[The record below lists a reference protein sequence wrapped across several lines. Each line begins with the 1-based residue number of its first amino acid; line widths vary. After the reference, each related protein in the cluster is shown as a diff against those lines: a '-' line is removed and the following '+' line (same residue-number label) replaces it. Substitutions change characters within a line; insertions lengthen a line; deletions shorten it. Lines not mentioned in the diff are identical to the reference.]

1 MDAVRSMVCMLLM
14 KRSDLHWSMQEQGIQ
29 ILNHAI
35 AACIE
40 AIEGQKGKLV
50 VKEPPRAVSVNFSS
64 AQRVFIC
71 FKHSVKLESF
81 SDFFSGLKGL
91 CFALFAYLMYTLSS
105 VPGSSDLAY
114 CLLGERTR

>member
-14 KRSDLHWSMQEQGIQ
+14 KCSDLHWSMQEQGIQ

-35 AACIE
+35 AACTE
-40 AIEGQKGKLV
+40 AIEGQKGKLA

-71 FKHSVKLESF
+71 FKHSVNLESI
-81 SDFFSGLKGL
+81 SDFFCQPKGALFCTICLLNVYLEFHSGLL
-91 CFALFAYLMYTLSS
+91 
-105 VPGSSDLAY
+105 
-114 CLLGERTR
+114 